1 MAIIGNFTKQDNAYQ
16 GTIATLSVNA
26 KATITPVEKTGE
38 QSSDFRVFGGKAEI
52 GAAWKATS
60 KAGNP
65 YISVKL
71 DDPSFPAPIFCRL
84 MESDKGHSL
93 IWSR

>member
-1 MAIIGNFTKQDNAYQ
+1 MATSNSTPIST
-16 GTIATLSVNA
+16 TL
-26 KATITPVEKTGE
+26 TDTT
-38 QSSDFRVFGGKAEI
+38 KAEI

-84 MESDKGHSL
+84 VESEKGHSL
-93 IWSR
+93 IWTR